1 MCGVGLFNEF
11 QIEELQTRMRIKGM
25 IPQLVEEEVKVID
38 FSNVRPIPERLPG

>member
-1 MCGVGLFNEF
+1 MCGVELFNEF